1 MTSGFLY
8 VLLASKGL
16 NISALVG
23 NALTADESVE
33 GQFDHILLMGPLYH
47 LLEESERIQ
56 AVYSALKLLKPQGI
70 FFASFINMFAGMIY
84 AMKIA
89 PEIINDQN
97 ESEFYNTVLNDASFT
112 GQAFTQAFFIN
123 QKEVLPFMEQFPL
136 DKLHYFG
143 QESILSPCENNIM
156 IQPQEVIDG
165 WLDMSEKLAERED
178 LLSWSE
184 HLMYIGRK
192 NNDRHK
198 KCKAGHSR

>member
-1 MTSGFLY
+1 M
-8 VLLASKGL
+8 LASKGF
-16 NISALVG
+16 NITALVG

-97 ESEFYNTVLNDASFT
+97 ESEFYNTVLNDASFA

-165 WLDMSEKLAERED
+165 WLACQKNLLNEKT
-178 LLSWSE
+178 
-184 HLMYIGRK
+184 
-192 NNDRHK
+192 
-198 KCKAGHSR
+198 C